1 MNKPRYKRPAAIDL
15 GDLHVSIVRGP
26 NAEGRW
32 YWRARDADRAT
43 VWTGWATRDEA
54 AREGAAILAKP
65 KASATAAVQSETAST
80 MGEVLDSWWSVIE
93 GDTVLRAT
101 TKRGYLNRLQW
112 LSRHLGEV
120 PWPG

>member
-54 AREGAAILAKP
+54 AREGASLLNKPSTPAPRSNVKTVREMISAWREVQRERVELAP
-65 KASATAAVQSETAST
+65 TPTPTTVTAPST
-80 MGEVLDSWWSVIE
+80 SLSTSVSCPSP
-93 GDTVLRAT
+93 R
-101 TKRGYLNRLQW
+101 
-112 LSRHLGEV
+112 
-120 PWPG
+120 

>member
-65 KASATAAVQSETAST
+65 KPSATPRPDEHAST
-80 MGEVLDSWWSVIE
+80 DGGGAHAWWSV
-93 GDTVLRAT
+93 
-101 TKRGYLNRLQW
+101 
-112 LSRHLGEV
+112 H
-120 PWPG
+120 

>member
-43 VWTGWATRDEA
+43 LWTGWATRDEA
-54 AREGAAILAKP
+54 AREGAAILARP
-65 KASATAAVQSETAST
+65 KASATAELQTETAST
-80 MGEVLDSWWSVIE
+80 MGRCSARGGASLRGTLCSVHRPNVAISLVSS
-93 GDTVLRAT
+93 GSIVSSAT
-101 TKRGYLNRLQW
+101 FPF
-112 LSRHLGEV
+112 LG
-120 PWPG
+120 

>member
-54 AREGAAILAKP
+54 ARGGAGPPAP
-65 KASATAAVQSETAST
+65 PRPPTAAAAGRPMPRPTASRRAVNSEWAA
-80 MGEVLDSWWSVIE
+80 GEAI
-93 GDTVLRAT
+93 GT
-101 TKRGYLNRLQW
+101 T
-112 LSRHLGEV
+112 
-120 PWPG
+120 PG

>member
-54 AREGAAILAKP
+54 AREGAAVLAKP
-65 KASATAAVQSETAST
+65 KPNPAQ
-80 MGEVLDSWWSVIE
+80 
-93 GDTVLRAT
+93 RA
-101 TKRGYLNRLQW
+101 
-112 LSRHLGEV
+112 
-120 PWPG
+120 

>member
-54 AREGAAILAKP
+54 AREGAVVLA
-65 KASATAAVQSETAST
+65 
-80 MGEVLDSWWSVIE
+80 
-93 GDTVLRAT
+93 
-101 TKRGYLNRLQW
+101 
-112 LSRHLGEV
+112 
-120 PWPG
+120 